1 MDPATMLIISG
12 ITKGASALFSLG
24 QASRAKSDLKTATD
38 QAQKYIDKAYQSADV
53 NTQRMRSIDTSL
65 YDTASEQIS
74 QDLSTVL
81 DVTAGEDP
89 RLAAAQGSRL
99 AQQSAKQRQALE
111 MQKRKDIQNLEK
123 DIAEGEQ
130 ARLTRIANLDVAQAE
145 GFQQQ
150 AAEAQQR
157 MTQGRQQAL
166 QAPASIVGDYTGMV
180 AAGVSPMQIQKG
192 FEGMF
197 AGGQQAPLTSVGGVN
212 ASPAR
217 TATGGSGMGF
227 LTQGNDLQFLPDGRM
242 YDPVTGRFI

>member
-12 ITKGASALFSLG
+12 ITKGAGALFSLG

-53 NTQRMRSIDTSL
+53 NTQRMRAIDTSL

-166 QAPASIVGDYTGMV
+166 QAPASLVGDYTGMIT
-180 AAGVSPMQIQKG
+180 AGVSPMQIQKG

-197 AGGQQAPLTSVGGVN
+197 AGSQQAGVSPITSQLGAQSQLLNPNYQQPLNTFGLSLTGQQVN
-212 ASPAR
+212 PILA
-217 TATGGSGMGF
+217 G
-227 LTQGNDLQFLPDGRM
+227 LKL
-242 YDPVTGRFI
+242 

>member
-12 ITKGASALFSLG
+12 ITKGASALFSLD
-24 QASRAKSDLKTATD
+24 QASKAKSDLKTATD

-53 NTQRMRSIDTSL
+53 NTQRMRAIDTSL
-65 YDTASEQIS
+65 YDTASENIS

-99 AQQSAKQRQALE
+99 AQQSAEQRQALE
-111 MQKRKDIQNLEK
+111 MQKRKDIQGLEK

-130 ARLTRIANLDVAQAE
+130 ARLDRIANLDVAQAQ

-166 QAPASIVGDYTGMV
+166 QAPASLVIT
-180 AAGVSPMQIQKG
+180 AGVSPMQIQKG

-197 AGGQQAPLTSVGGVN
+197 AGSQQDGVSPIVSQLGAQSQLLNPNYQAPTNTFGVSLTGQNTNPLLAG
-212 ASPAR
+212 
-217 TATGGSGMGF
+217 
-227 LTQGNDLQFLPDGRM
+227 LTLQG
-242 YDPVTGRFI
+242 

>member
-1 MDPATMLIISG
+1 MLIISG
-12 ITKGASALFSLG
+12 ITKGAGALFSLG

-53 NTQRMRSIDTSL
+53 NTQRMRAIDTSL

-99 AQQSAKQRQALE
+99 AQQSNKQRQALE
-111 MQKRKDIQNLEK
+111 MQKRKDIQDLEK

-166 QAPASIVGDYTGMV
+166 QAPASLVGDYTGMIT
-180 AAGVSPMQIQKG
+180 AGVSPMQIQKG

-197 AGGQQAPLTSVGGVN
+197 AGSQQAGVSPITSQLGAQSQLLNPNYQQPLNTFGLSLTGQQVN
-212 ASPAR
+212 PILA
-217 TATGGSGMGF
+217 G
-227 LTQGNDLQFLPDGRM
+227 LKL
-242 YDPVTGRFI
+242 

>member
-24 QASRAKSDLKTATD
+24 EASRAKSDLKTATD

-53 NTQRMRSIDTSL
+53 NTQRMRSIDASL

-111 MQKRKDIQNLEK
+111 MQKRKDIQDLEK

-130 ARLTRIANLDVAQAE
+130 ARLTRIANLDIAQAK

-166 QAPASIVGDYTGMV
+166 QAPASLVGDYTAMIT
-180 AAGVSPMQIQKG
+180 AGVSPMQIQKG

-197 AGGQQAPLTSVGGVN
+197 AGSQQAPLTSVGG
-212 ASPAR
+212 ASVLPAR
-217 TATGGSGMGF
+217 TVTGGSGMGSMSGVSPY
-227 LTQGNDLQFLPDGRM
+227 LSNEELENLIN
-242 YDPVTGRFI
+242 Y

>member
-111 MQKRKDIQNLEK
+111 MQKRKDIQDLEK

-130 ARLTRIANLDVAQAE
+130 ARLTRIANLDVAQAK

-166 QAPASIVGDYTGMV
+166 QAPASLVGDYTAMV
-180 AAGVSPMQIQKG
+180 TAGVSPMQIQKG

-197 AGGQQAPLTSVGGVN
+197 AGSQQAGVSPITSQLGAQSQLLNPNYQAPTNTFGLSLTGQQPNPLLAG
-212 ASPAR
+212 
-217 TATGGSGMGF
+217 
-227 LTQGNDLQFLPDGRM
+227 LTLQQ
-242 YDPVTGRFI
+242 

>member
-1 MDPATMLIISG
+1 MLIISG

-111 MQKRKDIQNLEK
+111 MQKRKDIQNLVQHFR
-123 DIAEGEQ
+123 GHQ
-130 ARLTRIANLDVAQAE
+130 YRR
-145 GFQQQ
+145 
-150 AAEAQQR
+150 
-157 MTQGRQQAL
+157 
-166 QAPASIVGDYTGMV
+166 
-180 AAGVSPMQIQKG
+180 
-192 FEGMF
+192 
-197 AGGQQAPLTSVGGVN
+197 
-212 ASPAR
+212 
-217 TATGGSGMGF
+217 
-227 LTQGNDLQFLPDGRM
+227 
-242 YDPVTGRFI
+242 

>member
-12 ITKGASALFSLG
+12 ITKGAGALFSLG
-24 QASRAKSDLKTATD
+24 QAARAKSDLKTATD

-53 NTQRMRSIDTSL
+53 NTQRMRAIDTSL

-99 AQQSAKQRQALE
+99 AQQSNKQRQALE
-111 MQKRKDIQNLEK
+111 MQKRKDIQDLEK

-130 ARLTRIANLDVAQAE
+130 ARLGRIQTLDEAQAK

-157 MTQGRQQAL
+157 MTQATQQAL
-166 QAPASIVGDYTGMV
+166 QAPASLVGDYTGMIT
-180 AAGVSPMQIQKG
+180 AGVSPMQIQKG

-197 AGGQQAPLTSVGGVN
+197 AGSQQAGVSPITSQLGAQSQLLNPNYQQPLNTFGLSLTGQQVN
-212 ASPAR
+212 PILA
-217 TATGGSGMGF
+217 G
-227 LTQGNDLQFLPDGRM
+227 LKL
-242 YDPVTGRFI
+242 

>member
-1 MDPATMLIISG
+1 MLIISG
-12 ITKGASALFSLG
+12 ITKGASALFSLD
-24 QASRAKSDLKTATD
+24 QASKAKSDLKTATD

-53 NTQRMRSIDTSL
+53 NTQRMRAIDTSL

-81 DVTAGEDP
+81 DITAGEDP

-99 AQQSAKQRQALE
+99 SQQAAKQRQALE
-111 MQKRKDIQNLEK
+111 MQKRKDIQDLEK

-130 ARLTRIANLDVAQAE
+130 DRLTRIATLDVAQAK

-166 QAPASIVGDYTGMV
+166 QAPASLVGDYTGMIT
-180 AAGVSPMQIQKG
+180 AGVSPMQIQQG

-197 AGGQQAPLTSVGGVN
+197 AGSQQAPLTSVGG
-212 ASPAR
+212 ASVLPAR
-217 TATGGSGMGF
+217 TVTGGSGMGSMSGVSPY
-227 LTQGNDLQFLPDGRM
+227 LSNEELENLIN
-242 YDPVTGRFI
+242 Y

>member
-12 ITKGASALFSLG
+12 ITKGAGALFSLG

-53 NTQRMRSIDTSL
+53 NTQRMRAIDTSL

-166 QAPASIVGDYTGMV
+166 QAPASLVGDYTGMIT
-180 AAGVSPMQIQKG
+180 AGVSPMQIQKG

-197 AGGQQAPLTSVGGVN
+197 AGSQQAGVSPITSQLGAQSQLLNPNYQQPLNTFGLS
-212 ASPAR
+212 
-217 TATGGSGMGF
+217 
-227 LTQGNDLQFLPDGRM
+227 LKIGRAH
-242 YDPVTGRFI
+242 V

>member
-12 ITKGASALFSLG
+12 ITKGASALFSLD
-24 QASRAKSDLKTATD
+24 QASKAKSDLKTATD

-53 NTQRMRSIDTSL
+53 NTQRMRAIDTSL

-89 RLAAAQGSRL
+89 RLAAAQGSIL

-130 ARLTRIANLDVAQAE
+130 ARLARIQALDVAQAQ

-166 QAPASIVGDYTGMV
+166 QAPASLVGDYTGMIT
-180 AAGVSPMQIQKG
+180 AGVSPMQIQKG

-197 AGGQQAPLTSVGGVN
+197 AGSQQAPLTSVGG
-212 ASPAR
+212 ASVLPAR
-217 TATGGSGMGF
+217 TVTGGSGMGSMSGVSPY
-227 LTQGNDLQFLPDGRM
+227 LSNEELENLIN
-242 YDPVTGRFI
+242 Y

>member
-12 ITKGASALFSLG
+12 ITKGASALFSLD
-24 QASRAKSDLKTATD
+24 QASKAKSDLKTATD

-53 NTQRMRSIDTSL
+53 NTQRMRAIDTSL

-111 MQKRKDIQNLEK
+111 MQKRKDIQDLEK

-130 ARLTRIANLDVAQAE
+130 ARLGRIQDLDLQQAR

-166 QAPASIVGDYTGMV
+166 QAPASLVGDYTGMIT
-180 AAGVSPMQIQKG
+180 AGVSPMQIQKG

-197 AGGQQAPLTSVGGVN
+197 AGSQQAPLTSVGG
-212 ASPAR
+212 ASVLPAR
-217 TATGGSGMGF
+217 TVTGGSGMGSMSGVSPY
-227 LTQGNDLQFLPDGRM
+227 LSNEELENLIN
-242 YDPVTGRFI
+242 Y

>member
-1 MDPATMLIISG
+1 MLIISG
-12 ITKGASALFSLG
+12 ITKGASALFSLD
-24 QASRAKSDLKTATD
+24 QASKAKSDLKTATD

-53 NTQRMRSIDTSL
+53 NTQRMRAIDTSL

-99 AQQSAKQRQALE
+99 AQQSNKQRQALE
-111 MQKRKDIQNLEK
+111 MQKRKDIQDLEK

-166 QAPASIVGDYTGMV
+166 QAPASLVGDYTGMIT
-180 AAGVSPMQIQKG
+180 AGVSPMQIQKG

-197 AGGQQAPLTSVGGVN
+197 AGSQQAGVSPITSQLGAQSQLLNPNYQQPLNTFGLSLTGQQVN
-212 ASPAR
+212 PILA
-217 TATGGSGMGF
+217 G
-227 LTQGNDLQFLPDGRM
+227 LKL
-242 YDPVTGRFI
+242 

>member
-38 QAQKYIDKAYQSADV
+38 QAQKYIDKAYQSAGV

-99 AQQSAKQRQALE
+99 AQQSAKQRQSLE
-111 MQKRKDIQNLEK
+111 MQKRKDIQDLEK

-130 ARLTRIANLDVAQAE
+130 ARLGRIQALDVAQAQ

-150 AAEAQQR
+150 AAEAQER
-157 MTQGRQQAL
+157 MTQGRQSAL
-166 QAPASIVGDYTGMV
+166 EAPASVVGDYQAMLE
-180 AAGVSPMQIQKG
+180 AGVNPNS
-192 FEGMF
+192 
-197 AGGQQAPLTSVGGVN
+197 
-212 ASPAR
+212 
-217 TATGGSGMGF
+217 
-227 LTQGNDLQFLPDGRM
+227 FLPEGYAEYKKGTKFTNLESGLSPFKFRRL
-242 YDPVTGRFI
+242 TRT

>member
-12 ITKGASALFSLG
+12 ITKGAGALFSLG
-24 QASRAKSDLKTATD
+24 QAARAKSDLKTATD
-38 QAQKYIDKAYQSADV
+38 QAQKYIDKSYQSADV
-53 NTQRMRSIDTSL
+53 NTQRMRAIDTSL

-111 MQKRKDIQNLEK
+111 MQKRKDIQDLEK

-130 ARLTRIANLDVAQAE
+130 ARLGRIQALDVAQAQ

-150 AAEAQQR
+150 AAEAQER
-157 MTQGRQQAL
+157 MTQGRQSAL
-166 QAPASIVGDYTGMV
+166 EAPASVVGDYQAMLE
-180 AAGVSPMQIQKG
+180 AGVNPNS
-192 FEGMF
+192 
-197 AGGQQAPLTSVGGVN
+197 
-212 ASPAR
+212 
-217 TATGGSGMGF
+217 
-227 LTQGNDLQFLPDGRM
+227 FLPEGYAEYKKGTSGKYYNVPSGLSAM
-242 YDPVTGRFI
+242 QFKKFMKQ

>member
-53 NTQRMRSIDTSL
+53 NTQRMRSIDASL

-111 MQKRKDIQNLEK
+111 MQKRKDIQDLEK

-130 ARLTRIANLDVAQAE
+130 ARLTRIANLDIAQAK

-166 QAPASIVGDYTGMV
+166 QAPASLVGDYTAMIT
-180 AAGVSPMQIQKG
+180 AGVSPMQIQKG

-197 AGGQQAPLTSVGGVN
+197 AGSQQAPLTSVGG
-212 ASPAR
+212 ASVLPAR
-217 TATGGSGMGF
+217 TVTGGSGMGSMSGVSPY
-227 LTQGNDLQFLPDGRM
+227 LSNEELENLIN
-242 YDPVTGRFI
+242 Y

>member
-1 MDPATMLIISG
+1 MLIISG
-12 ITKGASALFSLG
+12 ITKGAGALFSLG

-99 AQQSAKQRQALE
+99 AQQSNKQRQALE
-111 MQKRKDIQNLEK
+111 MQKRKDIQDLEK

-166 QAPASIVGDYTGMV
+166 QAPASLVGDYTGMIT
-180 AAGVSPMQIQKG
+180 AGVSPMQIQKG

-197 AGGQQAPLTSVGGVN
+197 AGSQQAGVSPITSQLGAQSQLLNPNYQQPLNTFGLSLTGQQVN
-212 ASPAR
+212 PILA
-217 TATGGSGMGF
+217 G
-227 LTQGNDLQFLPDGRM
+227 LKL
-242 YDPVTGRFI
+242 